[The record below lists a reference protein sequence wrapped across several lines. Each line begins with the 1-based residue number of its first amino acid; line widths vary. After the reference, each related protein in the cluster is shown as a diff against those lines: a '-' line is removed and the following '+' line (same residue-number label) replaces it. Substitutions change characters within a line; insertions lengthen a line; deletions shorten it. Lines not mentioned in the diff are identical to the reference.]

1 MDKID
6 LLEYEKELYKQNIS
20 LIAGVDE
27 VGRGPLCGPVVACAC
42 ILPKNYQLDG
52 LNDSKKVS
60 EKKREKIYDILI
72 NDAISYGIGIVSPKR
87 IDEINILEASKEAMK
102 LAIKELNPQPE
113 HVLID
118 AVKLDLEMPSTS
130 IIKGDAKSA
139 SIAAA
144 SIIAKVTR
152 DRMMV
157 ELDKSYPEYGYAKHK
172 GYPTKSHIEA
182 VKKFGIKDFYRFT
195 FSPISDLINNSDSG
209 DENDKKDFN

>member
-1 MDKID
+1 MKTAIKPCD
-6 LLEYEKELYKQNIS
+6 LLAYERALYDENIT

-42 ILPKNYQLDG
+42 ILPKDYTLEG
-52 LNDSKKVS
+52 LNDSKQVS
-60 EKKREKIYDILI
+60 AKKREKLYDILI
-72 NDAISYGIGIVSPKR
+72 KDAVGYGIGIVSPQR

-102 LAIKELNPQPE
+102 EALNNLPVKPE

-118 AVKLDLEMPSTS
+118 AVKLDIPYPSTS

-152 DRMMV
+152 DRMMD
-157 ELDKSYPEYGYAKHK
+157 ELDVKYPEYGFKNHK
-172 GYPTKSHIEA
+172 GYPTKKHIEA
-182 VKKFGIKDFYRFT
+182 VKKNGVLDFYRFT
-195 FSPISDLINNSDSG
+195 FSPISDLIKDSSRK
-209 DENDKKDFN
+209 E

>member
-1 MDKID
+1 MNN
-6 LLEYEKELYKQNIS
+6 LLEYETELYNKGIT

-42 ILPKNYQLDG
+42 ILPKNYYLEG

-60 EKKREKIYDILI
+60 EKKREKLYEILI
-72 NDAISYGIGIVSPKR
+72 NDAISYGIGIVSPRR

-102 LAIKELNPQPE
+102 EAINNLSVKPE

-118 AVKLDLEMPSTS
+118 AVKLDLDIPSTS

-152 DRMMV
+152 DRMMI
-157 ELDKSYPEYGYAKHK
+157 ELDKEYPEYGYAKHK
-172 GYPTKSHIEA
+172 GYGTKAHIDA
-182 VKKFGIKDFYRFT
+182 VKKYGVNALYRFT
-195 FSPISDLINNSDSG
+195 FAPISDLINI
-209 DENDKKDFN
+209 EEKVVKND